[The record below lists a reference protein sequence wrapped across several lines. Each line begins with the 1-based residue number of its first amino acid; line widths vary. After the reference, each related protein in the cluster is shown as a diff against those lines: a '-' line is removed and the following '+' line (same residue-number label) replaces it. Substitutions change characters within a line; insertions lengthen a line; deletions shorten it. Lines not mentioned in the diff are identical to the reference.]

1 MKRPLQATRGDLQ
14 ATPLRPLVS
23 NAMTPAP
30 RVSAASAAST
40 RTRVKTRDELLL
52 FRVPLS
58 DCRLIVF
65 GLPKS
70 ATAHDLATI
79 FRPLGLVYET
89 AISKDSQVA

>member
-1 MKRPLQATRGDLQ
+1 MKRPALQ
-14 ATPLRPLVS
+14 ATPLRPPVS

-40 RTRVKTRDELLL
+40 RKRVKTRDELLL

-58 DCRLIVF
+58 ECRLIVF

-79 FRPLGLVYET
+79 FRPLGLVYDT
-89 AISKDSQVA
+89 AIKKDSQVA